1 MFAVSIDQRTPQL
14 IIIITTTITTIPKLT
29 FLGEDFVD
37 YDGADPMAVR
47 EDSDLATDDAKAAAA
62 GVAGAGGREV
72 TDSTALCVALLAD
85 TGVALV
91 PGDAFGAPKVR
102 QFVRSFAHTHSPAL
116 LIHLFDGFDSIRLLA
131 WSTNP

>member
-47 EDSDLATDDAKAAAA
+47 EDSDLATDDANAEL
-62 GVAGAGGREV
+62 VGR
-72 TDSTALCVALLAD
+72 ALEPQRQHGTFPSLH
-85 TGVALV
+85 GSALV
-91 PGDAFGAPKVR
+91 LCKGHTKV
-102 QFVRSFAHTHSPAL
+102 H
-116 LIHLFDGFDSIRLLA
+116 G
-131 WSTNP
+131 